1 MPYNFPMSNEPDQV
15 TPEYAIQP
23 NAVSQAVYECGSNAR
38 KMIAMATALLP
49 MTPRSKEDYT
59 VSFTI
64 SEFLTALNITDGSRT
79 RDLIR
84 SALKECAKNL
94 ITVQDDND
102 AYKLMPWFQEVNAD
116 WNEQKCEMTFNS
128 KLAKL
133 IIELKGK
140 ARLDLI
146 DMGKLQSKYAIRFYE
161 LAMSY
166 AGFAGKN
173 GNKEKCWYFEREV
186 GELRELFAISD
197 KKYKMTKDFRVYVVD
212 QPIQE
217 LNSADVG
224 FKIEIEYI
232 RKGKKLTGFRFCCQ
246 YESRTEREAT
256 PQAET
261 LTEKENEKLKKLYP
275 EQWEKY
281 YQDELQQK
289 QLFPCPP
296 TTWDIACQNRAFD
309 RLRKMKGI
317 KK

>member
-1 MPYNFPMSNEPDQV
+1 
-15 TPEYAIQP
+15 
-23 NAVSQAVYECGSNAR
+23 
-38 KMIAMATALLP
+38 
-49 MTPRSKEDYT
+49 
-59 VSFTI
+59 
-64 SEFLTALNITDGSRT
+64 
-79 RDLIR
+79 
-84 SALKECAKNL
+84 
-94 ITVQDDND
+94 
-102 AYKLMPWFQEVNAD
+102 MPWFQEVNAD
-116 WNEQKCEMTFNS
+116 WKTDRFDLTFNVD
-128 KLAKL
+128 LAKL

-173 GNKEKCWYFEREV
+173 GNKEKCWYFEREL
-186 GELRELFAISD
+186 GELRELFAIPDS
-197 KKYKMTKDFRVYVVD
+197 KYKVTGNFRTKVVD
-212 QPIQE
+212 EPIQE
-217 LNSADVG
+217 LNAADVG
-224 FKIEIEYI
+224 FKIGIEYM
-232 RKGKKLTGFRFCCQ
+232 RKGKKLIGFRFCCQ

-256 PQAET
+256 PQPET
-261 LTEKENEKLKKLYP
+261 ITEKENEKLKKLYP

>member
-1 MPYNFPMSNEPDQV
+1 MNEITQI

-23 NAVSQAVYECGSNAR
+23 NAISQSVYECGTNAR
-38 KMIAMATALLP
+38 KLIAMAMALLP
-49 MTPRSKEDYT
+49 MNPKAEQDYS
-59 VSFTI
+59 VSFSITD
-64 SEFLTALNITDGSRT
+64 FLTALGITDGSRT
-79 RDLIR
+79 RVLTK
-84 SALKECAKNL
+84 SAVRECARA
-94 ITVQDDND
+94 IVTVNDDD
-102 AYKLMPWFQEVNAD
+102 DEYKLIPWFVSSSLYRNTD
-116 WNEQKCEMTFNS
+116 KIEMTFNS
-128 KLAKL
+128 ALAKL
-133 IIELKGK
+133 ILELKGK
-140 ARLDLI
+140 AKLDLI
-146 DMGKLQSKYAIRFYE
+146 DMGKLQSRYAIRFYE

-173 GNKEKCWYFEREV
+173 GNKEKCWYFEREI
-186 GELRELFAISD
+186 GELRELFVIDDS
-197 KKYKMTKDFRVYVVD
+197 KYKQTNSFRINVVD

-224 FKIEIEYI
+224 FKIGIEYI

-289 QLFPCPP
+289 QLFPCPS

-309 RLRKMKGI
+309 RLRKIKGV

>member
-1 MPYNFPMSNEPDQV
+1 MNNEPEQI

-23 NAVSQAVYECGSNAR
+23 NAISQAVYECGANAR
-38 KMIAMATALLP
+38 KMIAMAMALLP
-49 MTPRSKEDYT
+49 MQPRGKEDYK
-59 VSFTI
+59 VSFTMI
-64 SEFLTALNITDGSRT
+64 EFLTALNITDGT
-79 RDLIR
+79 RQRELIK
-84 SALKECAKNL
+84 AAVKECGRNL
-94 ITVQDDND
+94 ITVQDDDN
-102 AYKLMPWFQEVNAD
+102 AYTLMPWFSEVSAD
-116 WNEQKCEMTFNS
+116 WKAQKFEMTFNG

-173 GNKEKCWYFEREV
+173 GNKERCWYFEREV
-186 GELRELFAISD
+186 GELRQLFAIPDSS
-197 KKYKMTKDFRVYVVD
+197 YKVTGNFRTFVVD

-217 LNSADVG
+217 LNAADVG
-224 FKIEIEYI
+224 FKIEIEYM

-256 PQAET
+256 PPAET
-261 LTEKENEKLKKLYP
+261 LTDKENAKLKKLHP
-275 EQWEKY
+275 EMWEKF
-281 YQDELQQK
+281 YQEELSQR
-289 QLFPCPP
+289 QLFPQPAGI
-296 TTWDIACQNRAFD
+296 WDITCQARAFD
-309 RLRKMKGI
+309 RLRQMKGI

>member
-1 MPYNFPMSNEPDQV
+1 MNNEPEQI

-23 NAVSQAVYECGSNAR
+23 NAISQASYECGTNAR
-38 KMIAMATALLP
+38 KLIAMSMSLLP
-49 MTPRSKEDYT
+49 MTPKVKEDYT
-59 VSFTI
+59 VSFTMA
-64 SEFLTALNITDGSRT
+64 EFLTALNITDGT
-79 RDLIR
+79 RQRELIR
-84 SALKECAKNL
+84 AALKECGRNL
-94 ITVQDDND
+94 ITVQDDDD
-102 AYKLMPWFQEVNAD
+102 AYTLMPWFSEVKAKWKTD
-116 WNEQKCEMTFNS
+116 RFYMTFNAD
-128 KLAKL
+128 LAKL

-140 ARLDLI
+140 AKLDLI
-146 DMGKLQSKYAIRFYE
+146 DMGKLQSRYAIRFYE
-161 LAMSY
+161 MAMSY
-166 AGFAGKN
+166 AGFAGKK

-186 GELRELFAISD
+186 GELRELFAIAPG
-197 KKYKMTKDFRVYVVD
+197 KYKQIARFRIDVVD
-212 QPIQE
+212 KPIQE
-217 LNSADVG
+217 LNTADVG

-232 RKGKKLTGFRFCCQ
+232 RKGKKLTGFRFWCQ

-275 EQWEKY
+275 EEWEKY

-317 KK
+317 RK

>member
-1 MPYNFPMSNEPDQV
+1 MNNEPEQI

-23 NAVSQAVYECGSNAR
+23 NAISQSAYECGTNAR
-38 KMIAMATALLP
+38 KMIAMAMALLP
-49 MTPRSKEDYT
+49 MQPRGKEDYT
-59 VSFTI
+59 VSFTMN
-64 SEFLTALNITDGSRT
+64 EFLTALNITDGTRT
-79 RDLIR
+79 RELTR
-84 SALKECAKNL
+84 AAVKECARNV
-94 ITVQDDND
+94 ITVQDDEN
-102 AYKLMPWFQEVNAD
+102 AYTLMPWFDKVNAD
-116 WNEQKCEMTFNS
+116 WKANRFDMTFKS
-128 KLAKL
+128 EIAKL
-133 IIELKGK
+133 LIELKGK

-146 DMGKLQSKYAIRFYE
+146 DMGKLQSRYAIRFYE

-186 GELRELFAISD
+186 GELRELFAIAPG
-197 KKYKMTKDFRVYVVD
+197 KYKQVARFRIDVVD
-212 QPIQE
+212 KPIQE
-217 LNSADVG
+217 LNAADVG
-224 FKIEIEYI
+224 FKVGIEYI
-232 RKGKKLTGFRFCCQ
+232 RKGKKLIGFRFCCQ

-281 YQDELQQK
+281 YQEELTGQK
-289 QLFPCPP
+289 PLFPMP
-296 TTWDIACQNRAFD
+296 TTMWDRTCQTRAFD